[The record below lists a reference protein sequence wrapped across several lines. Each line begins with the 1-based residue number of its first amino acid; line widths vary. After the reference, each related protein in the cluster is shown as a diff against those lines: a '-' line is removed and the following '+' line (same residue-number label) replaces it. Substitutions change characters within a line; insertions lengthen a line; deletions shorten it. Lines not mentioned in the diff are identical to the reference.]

1 MINKGGNGSSS
12 RVTAAIDSNGKA
24 AKSLTAGLVAKIN
37 EGAPPS
43 NHMGG
48 QSPGGFSS
56 SLAAAGRT
64 MSRNS

>member
-48 QSPGGFSS
+48 
-56 SLAAAGRT
+56 
-64 MSRNS
+64 